1 MAVAPPAS
9 PYERFMEP
17 SLRDRVLGSLQR
29 RFGQRV
35 GSDEVEDAYG
45 HMLEKLSKMPVTEV
59 EAVENPAAWLFVGM
73 RNRLED
79 RLRLRSAGN
88 VHFGD
93 LADANVL
100 EDVLSDDDDVVAGSV
115 IGRETASERLAQ
127 VAELVWLKFTGADG
141 QIAARILL
149 EEAKPQA
156 VATELGLDP
165 AYVSTV
171 AHKAHQERRLL
182 ERKIKENPE
191 FRCWRLRKHTSNYYA
206 NGEVSLALRAHWIT
220 CSKCRGAQRVV
231 RERTYAALAPLL
243 PVAALASRGGGLLTR
258 FLQHATHPVR
268 TTRRLVRP
276 AGHASAKASA
286 SSTQLGTVGA
296 TVTSKVAVVATV
308 AVIGTSAAGATTI
321 AAVRHFT
328 HHAARRALTHQRP
341 ASAAVPAPATSP
353 ATTPATMHQSASQ
366 PQTVVHHA
374 KQHVAKHV
382 QKHVARP
389 KRRRHRVTTHVTK
402 DVVTAAP
409 SVTPTATAPAP
420 TPTPAPT
427 TTAAAPAPTTPRVT
441 HTTAPT
447 SPSSS
452 GSVSNPSYATPNA
465 P

>member
-1 MAVAPPAS
+1 MPVAPPTS

-17 SLRDRVLGSLQR
+17 SLHGRLVGSLQR

-45 HMLEKLSKMPVTEV
+45 HMLEKLSKMPVAEV
-59 EAVENPAAWLFVGM
+59 EAVESPVSWMFVGM
-73 RNRLED
+73 RNRLQD
-79 RLRLRSAGN
+79 RLRLHSAST
-88 VHFGD
+88 VRFGD
-93 LADANVL
+93 LPDVNVI
-100 EDVLSDDDDVVAGSV
+100 EDVLSDGDDVVVGSV
-115 IGRETASERLAQ
+115 IGRETAGEKLAQ
-127 VAELVWLKFTGADG
+127 VAELVWLKFTGEDG

-149 EEAKPQA
+149 EEGKPQA
-156 VATELGLDP
+156 VAAELGLDP

-182 ERKIKENPE
+182 ERKVKEDPE

-206 NGEVSLALRAHWIT
+206 SGEVSLALRAHWIT

-231 RERTYAALAPLL
+231 RDTTYRALAPLL
-243 PVAALASRGGGLLTR
+243 PVAALPIRGGLLAR
-258 FLQHATHPVR
+258 FLHHATHPVR

-276 AGHASAKASA
+276 AGHAGAKAGA

-308 AVIGTSAAGATTI
+308 AVIGTGAAGATTI
-321 AAVRHFT
+321 ATVRHFT
-328 HHAARRALTHQRP
+328 HHATRRALTHHRP
-341 ASAAVPAPATSP
+341 ANAAVPAAASSP
-353 ATTPATMHQSASQ
+353 APTPTALPQTASQ

-382 QKHVARP
+382 KKQITRA
-389 KRRRHRVTTHVTK
+389 KRQRHRVITHVTK
-402 DVVTAAP
+402 DVVTAT
-409 SVTPTATAPAP
+409 SVVTQTATTPAP

-427 TTAAAPAPTTPRVT
+427 TTAAAPAPTTPPAT

>member
-1 MAVAPPAS
+1 MSITPLTNPF
-9 PYERFMEP
+9 ERFMDQA
-17 SLRDRVLGSLQR
+17 LRDRVIGSLQR
-29 RFGQRV
+29 QYGQSV

-45 HMLEKLSKMPVTEV
+45 TMLEKLSKMPVAEV
-59 EAVENPAAWLFVGM
+59 EAIENPSTWMFVGM
-73 RNRLED
+73 RSRLQE
-79 RLRLRSAGN
+79 RLRLHSADT
-88 VHFGD
+88 VRFGD
-93 LADANVL
+93 LPDADVL
-100 EDVLSDDDDVVAGSV
+100 EGVLSDDDDVVAGSV
-115 IGRETASERLAQ
+115 IGRETAGERLAQ

-149 EEAKPQA
+149 EEEKPKA
-156 VATELGLDP
+156 VAAELGLDP
-165 AYVSTV
+165 KYVHSV

-182 ERKIKENPE
+182 ERKLKEDPE

-206 NGEVSLALRAHWIT
+206 SGEVSLALRAHWVT
-220 CSKCRGAQRVV
+220 CFKCRGAQRVV
-231 RERTYAALAPLL
+231 RDTTYRALAPLL
-243 PVAALASRGGGLLTR
+243 PVSALAIRGGLLAR
-258 FLQHATHPVR
+258 FLHHSTHPVR

-276 AGHASAKASA
+276 AGHAGAKAGA

-328 HHAARRALTHQRP
+328 HHATRRALTHHRP
-341 ASAAVPAPATSP
+341 ANAAVPAAASSP
-353 ATTPATMHQSASQ
+353 APTPTALPQTASQ
-366 PQTVVHHA
+366 PQTVVRHA
-374 KQHVAKHV
+374 KQHVSKRAK
-382 QKHVARP
+382 KHVARA

-402 DVVTAAP
+402 DVATAAP
-409 SVTPTATAPAP
+409 AVTQTATAPAP
-420 TPTPAPT
+420 APTPAPT
-427 TTAAAPAPTTPRVT
+427 TTAAAPAPTTPPVT

>member
-1 MAVAPPAS
+1 
-9 PYERFMEP
+9 
-17 SLRDRVLGSLQR
+17 
-29 RFGQRV
+29 V

-45 HMLEKLSKMPVTEV
+45 HMLEKLSKMPVAEV
-59 EAVENPAAWLFVGM
+59 EAVENPATWMFVGM
-73 RNRLED
+73 RHRLED
-79 RLRLRSAGN
+79 RLRLHSASN

-93 LADANVL
+93 LADGAGL
-100 EDVLSDDDDVVAGSV
+100 EDVLSDDDDVVAGAV

-149 EEAKPQA
+149 EDAKPRA

-191 FRCWRLRKHTSNYYA
+191 FRCWRLRKHTSAYYA
-206 NGEVSLALRAHWIT
+206 GGEVSLALRAHWIT
-220 CSKCRGAQRVV
+220 CPKCRGAERLV

-243 PVAALASRGGGLLTR
+243 PGALLATRGGGLLTR
-258 FLQHATHPVR
+258 LVHHAAHPAR
-268 TTRRLVRP
+268 ATRRLLRP
-276 AGHASAKASA
+276 AGHAGAKAGA
-286 SSTQLGTVGA
+286 SSTQLGTIGA

-328 HHAARRALTHQRP
+328 HPATRRALTHTRLDH
-341 ASAAVPAPATSP
+341 AAVPAPV
-353 ATTPATMHQSASQ
+353 TPAATPPPALPRTASQ
-366 PQTVVHHA
+366 AQSVVEKA
-374 KQHVAKHV
+374 THVVKHV
-382 QKHVARP
+382 KKAKHVARA
-389 KRRRHRVTTHVTK
+389 KRRHRRVTTRVTK
-402 DVVTAAP
+402 DVVAAAP
-409 SVTPTATAPAP
+409 AVTQTAPA
-420 TPTPAPT
+420 APT
-427 TTAAAPAPTTPRVT
+427 TTAAAPAPSTTPAPPVT
-441 HTTAPT
+441 HTTAAT

>member
-1 MAVAPPAS
+1 MSVAPPTS
-9 PYERFMEP
+9 PYQRFMEP
-17 SLRDRVLGSLQR
+17 SLRDRLVTSLQN
-29 RFGQRV
+29 RFAQRA

-45 HMLEKLSKMPVTEV
+45 HMLEKLSKMPIAEV
-59 EAVENPAAWLFVGM
+59 EAVENPGTWMFVGM
-73 RNRLED
+73 RHRLED
-79 RLRLRSAGN
+79 RLRLHSASN

-93 LADANVL
+93 LADGEGL
-100 EDVLSDDDDVVAGSV
+100 EGVLSDDDDVVAGAV

-149 EEAKPQA
+149 EEEKPQA

-191 FRCWRLRKHTSNYYA
+191 FRCWRLRKHTSAYYA
-206 NGEVSLALRAHWIT
+206 SGEVSLALRAHWIT
-220 CSKCRGAQRVV
+220 CPKCRGAERVV
-231 RERTYAALAPLL
+231 RERTYAALAPML
-243 PVAALASRGGGLLTR
+243 PAAALATRGGGLLTR
-258 FLQHATHPVR
+258 FLHHAAHPGR
-268 TTRRLVRP
+268 ATRRLLRP
-276 AGHASAKASA
+276 AGHAGAKAGA
-286 SSTQLGTVGA
+286 SSTQLGTIGA

-328 HHAARRALTHQRP
+328 HHAARRALTHTRP
-341 ASAAVPAPATSP
+341 ARAATPV
-353 ATTPATMHQSASQ
+353 TPAATPTPALPRTASQ
-366 PQTVVHHA
+366 AQNVV
-374 KQHVAKHV
+374 KKAKHV
-382 QKHVARP
+382 VKHAEKAKHVARA
-389 KRRRHRVTTHVTK
+389 KRRHHRVTARVTK
-402 DVVTAAP
+402 DVVAAAP
-409 SVTPTATAPAP
+409 AVAQTAPAP
-420 TPTPAPT
+420 PA
-427 TTAAAPAPTTPRVT
+427 TTAAAPAPTTTQAPPVT

>member
-1 MAVAPPAS
+1 
-9 PYERFMEP
+9 FMEP
-17 SLRDRVLGSLQR
+17 SLRERGVGTLQR
-29 RFGQRV
+29 RVGQILR
-35 GSDEVEDAYG
+35 SHEVEDAYG
-45 HMLEKLSKMPVTEV
+45 HMLEKLSKMPVAEV
-59 EAVENPAAWLFVGM
+59 EAIENPSTWMFVGM
-73 RNRLED
+73 RNRLQE
-79 RLRLRSAGN
+79 RLRLHSANN

-93 LADANVL
+93 LGDASVL
-100 EDVLSDDDDVVAGSV
+100 EDVLSDDDVVVAGAV

-149 EEAKPQA
+149 EEAKPQT
-156 VATELGLDP
+156 VAAELGLDP

-220 CSKCRGAQRVV
+220 CAKCRGAQHAL
-231 RERTYAALAPLL
+231 REHTYAALAPMQ
-243 PVAALASRGGGLLTR
+243 PAAALAARGGGLLAQ
-258 FLQHATHPVR
+258 FLHHAAHPAR
-268 TTRRLVRP
+268 TTRRLLRP
-276 AGHASAKASA
+276 AGHAGAKAGA

-296 TVTSKVAVVATV
+296 TVTSKVAVVAAV
-308 AVIGTSAAGATTI
+308 AVVGTSAAGATTI

-328 HHAARRALTHQRP
+328 HHATPRAVTHTRP
-341 ASAAVPAPATSP
+341 AHAAVPAPGTAP
-353 ATTPATMHQSASQ
+353 ATTAAALPRTASQ
-366 PQTVVHHA
+366 AHSVVTHA
-374 KQHVAKHV
+374 KHAVKHAKHV
-382 QKHVARP
+382 THAKRRH
-389 KRRRHRVTTHVTK
+389 RRRHTTHVTK

-409 SVTPTATAPAP
+409 VVTQTTP
-420 TPTPAPT
+420 TPTPT
-427 TTAAAPAPTTPRVT
+427 TIAAAPAPTTTQAPPAT

>member
-1 MAVAPPAS
+1 MSIAPPTS

-17 SLRDRVLGSLQR
+17 SLRDRVVGSLQR

-45 HMLEKLSKMPVTEV
+45 HMLEKLSKMPVADV
-59 EAVENPAAWLFVGM
+59 EAVENPASWMFVGM

-79 RLRLRSAGN
+79 RLRLHSASN

-115 IGRETASERLAQ
+115 IGREAAGERLAQ

-182 ERKIKENPE
+182 ERKVKENPE
-191 FRCWRLRKHTSNYYA
+191 FRCWRLRKHTSTYYA
-206 NGEVSLALRAHWIT
+206 SGEVSLALRAHWIT
-220 CSKCRGAQRVV
+220 CPKCRGAQRLV

-243 PVAALASRGGGLLTR
+243 PGAVLATRGGGLLTR
-258 FLQHATHPVR
+258 LLHHGAQPAR
-268 TTRRLVRP
+268 TTRRFLRP
-276 AGHASAKASA
+276 AGHAGAKAGA
-286 SSTQLGTVGA
+286 SSTQLGTLGA
-296 TVTSKVAVVATV
+296 TVTSKVAMVATV
-308 AVIGTSAAGATTI
+308 AIIGTSAAGATTV

-328 HHAARRALTHQRP
+328 HHATRRALTHPRP
-341 ASAAVPAPATSP
+341 ASRSLTPTNAP
-353 ATTPATMHQSASQ
+353 ATTPAAS
-366 PQTVVHHA
+366 P
-374 KQHVAKHV
+374 
-382 QKHVARP
+382 RP
-389 KRRRHRVTTHVTK
+389 PHTRR
-402 DVVTAAP
+402 
-409 SVTPTATAPAP
+409 
-420 TPTPAPT
+420 
-427 TTAAAPAPTTPRVT
+427 
-441 HTTAPT
+441 T
-447 SPSSS
+447 SPS
-452 GSVSNPSYATPNA
+452 T
-465 P
+465 